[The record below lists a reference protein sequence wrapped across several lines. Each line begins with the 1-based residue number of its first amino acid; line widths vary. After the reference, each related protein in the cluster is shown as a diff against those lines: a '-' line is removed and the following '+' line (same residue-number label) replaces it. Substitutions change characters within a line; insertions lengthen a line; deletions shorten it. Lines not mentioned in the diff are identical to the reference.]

1 MKVIVFKFTRLI
13 PDVNGEL
20 PSTSAERSYG
30 TVSEFD
36 SGGCQQLLLNS
47 CARARSGCGALDR
60 VLGKRNWR
68 IQNRKSFPDSVPTD
82 PVCGFF
88 FTRSRGERGGR
99 RIGLSPRTPRLRVRP
114 HPPFP
119 LHAKKQFL
127 ISTSLSGRS
136 PQAPAQRQTPSSA
149 HKAMSGIRKKTWRRR
164 SLAPSQVLPCS
175 PGFKISNSA

>member
-20 PSTSAERSYG
+20 PSTSAERSHG
-30 TVSEFD
+30 TVSELD

-60 VLGKRNWR
+60 VLGKGNWC
-68 IQNRKSFPDSVPTD
+68 IQNQKSFPDPVFSV
-82 PVCGFF
+82 